1 MEFRLADISAPP
13 GSQMIPEED
22 RIIIEGGAG
31 HFSTPASLWMKENE
45 RRGADVEGLSAEK
58 KVIFFSLKASSNRH
72 EWFSAGAKQG
82 LTTALTSAVLP
93 SCDSAARKLTSH

>member
-31 HFSTPASLWMKENE
+31 HFSTPASLWMKRMREE
-45 RRGADVEGLSAEK
+45 V
-58 KVIFFSLKASSNRH
+58 
-72 EWFSAGAKQG
+72 
-82 LTTALTSAVLP
+82 LTSKVFQR
-93 SCDSAARKLTSH
+93 RKK